1 MEVKKVFS
9 KTTQIILFV
18 IFLVS
23 IGLNI
28 WLLTKE
34 NEYKTKEKVVI
45 REVHD
50 TIRDTMPQIK
60 KQLVIKHIQD
70 TLLLVDTVPGDT
82 TQVVVD
88 VPITQK
94 EYSNDSLYRV
104 WVSGYKV
111 NMDSIDIFR
120 KTVYIDRTVT
130 QTKKQR
136 FIIGPQV
143 GYSYDFV
150 NKKFGPTIGIG
161 ITYNLIGF

>member
-1 MEVKKVFS
+1 MEKNSLFG
-9 KTTQIILFV
+9 KTTQIILLILLAISV
-18 IFLVS
+18 A
-23 IGLNI
+23 LNI
-28 WLLTKE
+28 WLLVKE

-50 TIRDTMPQIK
+50 TIRDTVPQIK

-82 TQVVVD
+82 TQVIVD
-88 VPITQK
+88 IPITQK

-150 NKKFGPTIGIG
+150 NKKFGPTIGVG
-161 ITYNLIGF
+161 ITYNLFGL